1 MNIEVLSKCIN
12 NIRGGYT
19 LKKFITLL
27 LMTAIVLSTLVGC
40 STNEKGKS
48 TISSDKGDKIKVV
61 VSFNPLREF
70 AMAVG
75 KDKIQVVTMVPE
87 GVEPH
92 DFEPKAK
99 DLLELTEAKVFVY
112 NGLGMENWVDKSLS
126 SIENKNLNVVDASK
140 GSNLIKNSS
149 EDEIKEHGQYDP
161 HIWLSLQEAK
171 VETKNIKDALVKA
184 DEKNK
189 DYYEKNYEEFS
200 KSLDNLYEEYKSKF
214 GSLQNKSFVTGHAA
228 FAYLC
233 RDFGLNQQSVEGVF
247 AEGEPTA
254 AKLKELVEYAKNNN
268 VKTIFVEELASPK
281 VSETLANEV
290 NAKVQKIYT
299 IECKEDNK
307 TYMDAMKENLENIYN
322 SLK

>member
-1 MNIEVLSKCIN
+1 M
-12 NIRGGYT
+12 
-19 LKKFITLL
+19 KKIITLL
-27 LMTAIVLSTLVGC
+27 LIAAITLSSLVGC
-40 STNEKGKS
+40 STKNNEKS
-48 TISSDKGDKIKVV
+48 TISNNKSDKIKVV

-75 KDKIQVVTMVPE
+75 KDKIEVTTMVPE

-112 NGLGMENWVDKSLS
+112 NGLGMEAWVDKSLS
-126 SIENKNLNVVDASK
+126 SIENKDLNVVDASK
-140 GSNLIKNSS
+140 GSNLIKNES

-161 HIWLSLQEAK
+161 HIWLSLKEAK
-171 VETKNIKDALVKA
+171 VETKNIKDALVKV
-184 DEKNK
+184 DGKNK
-189 DYYEKNYEEFS
+189 DYYEKNYEEFN
-200 KSLDNLYEEYKSKF
+200 KSLDNLYTEYKSKF
-214 GSLQNKSFVTGHAA
+214 ESIQNKSFVTGHAA

-233 RDFGLNQQSVEGVF
+233 RDFGLHQQSVEGVF

-254 AKLKELVEYAKNNN
+254 AKLKELVEYAKKNN

-299 IECKEDNK
+299 IECREDNK
-307 TYMDAMKENLENIYN
+307 SYMDAMKENLENIYN

>member
-1 MNIEVLSKCIN
+1 
-12 NIRGGYT
+12 
-19 LKKFITLL
+19 
-27 LMTAIVLSTLVGC
+27 MTAVVLSTLVGC
-40 STNEKGKS
+40 STNEKEKS
-48 TISSDKGDKIKVV
+48 TISNDKGDKIKVV

-99 DLLELTEAKVFVY
+99 DLLALTEAKVFVY

-140 GSNLIKNSS
+140 GSNLIKNTS
-149 EDEIKEHGQYDP
+149 ENEIKEHGQYDP

-171 VETKNIKDALVKA
+171 VEARNIKDALIKV

-189 DYYEKNYEEFS
+189 DYYEQNYEEFS
-200 KSLDNLYEEYKSKF
+200 KSLDSLYAEYKSKF

-299 IECKEDNK
+299 IESKEDNK
-307 TYMDAMKENLENIYN
+307 TYMDAMRENLDNIYN

>member
-1 MNIEVLSKCIN
+1 M
-12 NIRGGYT
+12 
-19 LKKFITLL
+19 KKLITVLL
-27 LMTAIVLSTLVGC
+27 LAAVTLSSLTGC
-40 STNEKGKS
+40 STNEKDKS
-48 TISSDKGDKIKVV
+48 TISSSDKIKVV

-75 KDKIQVVTMVPE
+75 KDKIEVVNMVPE

-99 DLLELTEAKVFVY
+99 DLMQLSEAKVFIY
-112 NGLGMENWVDKSLS
+112 NGLGMEAWVDKSLS
-126 SIENKNLNVVDASK
+126 SIENKNLKVVDASK
-140 GSNLIKNSS
+140 GSNLIKNTN

-200 KSLDNLYEEYKSKF
+200 KALDNLYFEYKSKF
-214 GSLQNKSFVTGHAA
+214 ENIQNKNLVTGHAA

-233 RDFGLNQQSVEGVF
+233 RDFGLNQKSVEGVF

-254 AKLKELVEYAKNNN
+254 AKLKELVEYSKTNN
-268 VKTIFVEELASPK
+268 VRTIFMEQLASPK
-281 VSETLANEV
+281 VSETLAKEV

-299 IECKEDNK
+299 IESRENNK
-307 TYMDAMKENLENIYN
+307 TYLEAMRENLENIY
-322 SLK
+322 SSIK

>member
-1 MNIEVLSKCIN
+1 
-12 NIRGGYT
+12 
-19 LKKFITLL
+19 LKK
-27 LMTAIVLSTLVGC
+27 IVTLVFIIAIALTSLLGC
-40 STNEKGKS
+40 STNQKERS
-48 TISSDKGDKIKVV
+48 TISTGDSDKIKVV

-75 KDKIQVVTMVPE
+75 KDKIEVVTMVPE

-99 DLLELTEAKVFVY
+99 DLMQLSEAKIFVY
-112 NGLGMENWVDKSLS
+112 NGLGMESWVDKSLS
-126 SIENKNLNVVDASK
+126 SIDNKKLNVVDASK
-140 GSNLIKNSS
+140 GSNLIKNIS

-161 HIWLSLQEAK
+161 HIWLSLKEAQG
-171 VETKNIKDALVKA
+171 ETKNIKDALIKV

-189 DYYEKNYEEFS
+189 DYYEKNYEEFIN
-200 KSLDNLYEEYKSKF
+200 SLDKLYTDYKGKF
-214 GSLQNKSFVTGHAA
+214 ENLQNKSFVTGHAA
-228 FAYLC
+228 FGYLC

-254 AKLKELVEYAKNNN
+254 AKLKELVDYSKKNN

-281 VSETLANEV
+281 VSETLATEV

-299 IECKEDNK
+299 IECREDNK
-307 TYMDAMKENLENIYN
+307 TYLDAMKENLENIYS